1 MGTKLKITV
10 ISGSPHK
17 EGTSAVLVQEFIR
30 GAEEAGHEVYRFD
43 AAFRKIHP
51 CMACDKCLDTGS
63 TCVQQDDMAELNE
76 KIVVSDAV
84 IFASPIY
91 YNDICGQLKITIDR
105 FYAKDAEMKGC
116 KKTALLLAFGDDTME
131 TATGVIANFK
141 AMIGYFG
148 WKLEG
153 RGVIAAVG
161 CSTVEDVRK
170 TSIPQQAYALGKN
183 I

>member
-1 MGTKLKITV
+1 
-10 ISGSPHK
+10 
-17 EGTSAVLVQEFIR
+17 
-30 GAEEAGHEVYRFD
+30 
-43 AAFRKIHP
+43 
-51 CMACDKCLDTGS
+51 
-63 TCVQQDDMAELNE
+63 MAELNE

-170 TSIPQQAYALGKN
+170 TSIPQQAYELGKK
-183 I
+183 IFK